1 MAMAAAPLWCGRRRR
16 RKRRVNYQNLKICE
30 ICRAKMQGVKIKM
43 STLEIRNL
51 HASVEDTEILKG
63 VNLTLHSGEIHALM
77 GPNGSGK
84 STLAYVIAG
93 HPHYEVTEGDILVDG
108 ESILEMEADERTKA
122 GVFLAFQYPVSV
134 PGVSVANFLRTAVSN
149 VRGYTEQKDSNRSG
163 VIGSNLM
170 PMRDFRKEL
179 TAKMKEYNVDAS
191 FARRYL
197 NDGFS
202 GGEKKRTEVLQM
214 AMLEP
219 KFAILD
225 ESDSGLDIDAL
236 RVVADGINKLATPE
250 RGFLMITHYQ
260 RLLNYVKPNYI
271 SIFHGGRIVMT
282 GGPEVATMLEERGYG
297 WVEEEFGTGELVA
310 A

>member
-1 MAMAAAPLWCGRRRR
+1 
-16 RKRRVNYQNLKICE
+16 
-30 ICRAKMQGVKIKM
+30 M
-43 STLEIRNL
+43 STLEIRDL
-51 HASVEDTEILKG
+51 HASVGETEILKG
-63 VNLTLHSGEIHALM
+63 VNLTLESGEIHAIM

-84 STLAYVIAG
+84 STLAYVVAG
-93 HPHYEVTEGDILVDG
+93 HPHYTVTQGDILIDG
-108 ESILEMEADERTKA
+108 ESLLDMEADERCKA
-122 GVFLAFQYPVSV
+122 GVFLAFQYPVAV

-149 VRGYTEQKDSNRSG
+149 VRGYTARAAQEEGKQAT
-163 VIGSNLM
+163 IGSNLM
-170 PMRDFRKEL
+170 PMRDFRREL
-179 TAKMKEYNVDAS
+179 GEKMKAYNVDPS

-236 RVVADGINKLATPE
+236 RVVADGINKLATE
-250 RGFLMITHYQ
+250 DRGFLMITHYQ
-260 RLLNYVKPNYI
+260 RLLNYVKPDKV

-282 GGPEVATMLEERGYG
+282 GGPEVALMLEERGYG
-297 WVEEEFGTGELVA
+297 WVHEEFGPALPGEETLA
-310 A
+310 PAHAR

>member
-1 MAMAAAPLWCGRRRR
+1 
-16 RKRRVNYQNLKICE
+16 
-30 ICRAKMQGVKIKM
+30 M

-51 HASVEDTEILKG
+51 HASVKGVDILKG
-63 VNLTLHSGEIHALM
+63 VNLTLRSGEIHALM

-84 STLAYVIAG
+84 STLGYVIAG
-93 HPHYEVTEGDILVDG
+93 HPHYAATDGDILLDG

-122 GVFLAFQYPVSV
+122 GVFLAFQYPVAV

-149 VRGYTEQKDSNRSG
+149 VRGYTADKDTNRSG

-170 PMRDFRKEL
+170 PMREFRREL
-179 TAKMKEYNVDAS
+179 TAKMKEYNVESS

-219 KFAILD
+219 KFGILD

-236 RVVADGINKLATPE
+236 RVVSDGINKLATE
-250 RGFLMITHYQ
+250 DRGFLLITHYQ
-260 RLLNYVKPNYI
+260 RILNYVKPDFV
-271 SIFHGGRIVMT
+271 SIFHGGRVVQT
-282 GGPEVATMLEERGYG
+282 GGIEVAEMLEERGYG
-297 WVEEEFGTGELVA
+297 WVEEEFAEAVA

>member
-1 MAMAAAPLWCGRRRR
+1 
-16 RKRRVNYQNLKICE
+16 
-30 ICRAKMQGVKIKM
+30 M

-63 VNLTLHSGEIHALM
+63 VNLTLNSGEIHALM

-84 STLAYVIAG
+84 STLGYVIAG
-93 HPHYEVTEGDILVDG
+93 HPHYEVTQGDILIDG
-108 ESILEMEADERTKA
+108 ESILDMEADERTKA
-122 GVFLAFQYPVSV
+122 GIFLAFQYPVAV

-149 VRGYTEQKDSNRSG
+149 VRGYTDQKPEGGRSG

-170 PMRDFRKEL
+170 PMREFRREL
-179 TAKMKEYNVDAS
+179 NAKMKEYNVDAS

-197 NDGFS
+197 NEGFS

-219 KFAILD
+219 KFGILD

-236 RVVADGINKLATPE
+236 RVVADGINKLATE
-250 RGFLMITHYQ
+250 DRGFLLVTHYQ
-260 RLLNYVKPNYI
+260 RILNYVKPDFI
-271 SIFHGGRIVMT
+271 SIFYRGRIVKT
-282 GGPEVATMLEERGYG
+282 GGFEVAETLEERGYG
-297 WVEEEFGTGELVA
+297 WVEEEFADAEPVEA
-310 A
+310 

>member
-1 MAMAAAPLWCGRRRR
+1 
-16 RKRRVNYQNLKICE
+16 
-30 ICRAKMQGVKIKM
+30 M
-43 STLEIRNL
+43 SVLEIRNL
-51 HASVEDTEILKG
+51 HATVEDTEILKG
-63 VNLTLHSGEIHALM
+63 VNLTLRSGEIHALM

-93 HPHYEVTEGDILVDG
+93 HPHYQVTEGDILIDG
-108 ESILEMEADERTKA
+108 ESVLAMEADERTKA
-122 GVFLAFQYPVSV
+122 GIFLAFQYPVAV

-149 VRGYTEQKDSNRSG
+149 VRGYNETGGSTSSG

-170 PMRDFRKEL
+170 PMREFRREL
-179 TAKMKEYNVDAS
+179 NDKMKEYNVDSS

-236 RVVADGINKLATPE
+236 RIVSEGINKLATPE

-260 RLLNYVKPNYI
+260 RLLNYVKPHYV
-271 SIFHGGRIVMT
+271 SIFYGGRIVKT
-282 GGPEVATMLEERGYG
+282 GGIELALQLEERGYG
-297 WVEEEFGTGELVA
+297 WVEQEFGLVEPA
-310 A
+310 KA

>member
-1 MAMAAAPLWCGRRRR
+1 M
-16 RKRRVNYQNLKICE
+16 
-30 ICRAKMQGVKIKM
+30 CRAAHQQRDENKPQRALLFRNSLFATRYFHRSPQM
-43 STLEIRNL
+43 SVLEIRNL
-51 HASVEDTEILKG
+51 HAAVEGNEILKG
-63 VNLTLHSGEIHALM
+63 VNLTLSSGEIHALM

-93 HPHYEVTEGDILVDG
+93 HPHYEVTEGDILIDG

-122 GVFLAFQYPVSV
+122 GLFLAFQYPVAV

-149 VRGYTEQKDSNRSG
+149 VRGYTAQASNGHSNGNGSSG

-170 PMRDFRKEL
+170 PMREFRKEL
-179 TAKMKEYNVDAS
+179 NEKMKEYNVDPS

-197 NDGFS
+197 NEGFS

-260 RLLNYVKPNYI
+260 RLLNYVKPHYV
-271 SIFHGGRIVMT
+271 SIFYGGRIVTT
-282 GGPEVATMLEERGYG
+282 GGPEVALKLEEKGYG
-297 WVEEEFGTGELVA
+297 WVEQEFGQAEQA
-310 A
+310 

>member
-1 MAMAAAPLWCGRRRR
+1 
-16 RKRRVNYQNLKICE
+16 
-30 ICRAKMQGVKIKM
+30 M
-43 STLEIRNL
+43 SVLEIRNL
-51 HASVEDTEILKG
+51 HATVEDAEILKG
-63 VNLTLHSGEIHALM
+63 VDLTLRSGEIHALM

-93 HPHYEVTEGDILVDG
+93 HPHYKVTEGDILVDG
-108 ESILEMEADERTKA
+108 ESLLDMEADDRARA
-122 GVFLAFQYPVSV
+122 GIFLAFQYPVAV

-149 VRGYTEQKDSNRSG
+149 VRGYTEKSNEENGSQSM
-163 VIGSNLM
+163 IGSNLM
-170 PMRDFRKEL
+170 PMREFRREL
-179 TAKMKEYNVDAS
+179 NAKMKEFNVDSS

-236 RVVADGINKLATPE
+236 RVVSDGINKLSTPE
-250 RGFLMITHYQ
+250 RGFLLITHYQ
-260 RLLNYVKPNYI
+260 RILNYVKPDYV
-271 SIFHGGRIVMT
+271 SIFYNGRIVQT
-282 GGPEVATMLEERGYG
+282 GGPEVAHMLEEQGYG
-297 WVEEEFGTGELVA
+297 WVEQEFANGRVTA
-310 A
+310 

>member
-1 MAMAAAPLWCGRRRR
+1 
-16 RKRRVNYQNLKICE
+16 
-30 ICRAKMQGVKIKM
+30 M
-43 STLEIRNL
+43 SVLEIRNL
-51 HASVEDTEILKG
+51 HATVEEREILKG

-93 HPHYEVTEGDILVDG
+93 HPHYKVTEGDILVDG
-108 ESILEMEADERTKA
+108 ESILDLEPDERTKV
-122 GVFLAFQYPVSV
+122 GIFLAFQYPVAV

-149 VRGYTEQKDSNRSG
+149 VRGYTSQPVEASGRGG

-170 PMRDFRKEL
+170 PMREFRKEL
-179 TAKMKEYNVDAS
+179 NEKMKEFNVDPS

-219 KFAILD
+219 KFGILD

-250 RGFLMITHYQ
+250 RGFLLITHYQ
-260 RLLNYVKPNYI
+260 RILNYVKPHYV
-271 SIFHGGRIVMT
+271 SIFHGGRVVMT
-282 GGPEVATMLEERGYG
+282 GGPEVAHMLEEKGYS
-297 WVEEEFGTGELVA
+297 WVEHEFGNAVA

>member
-1 MAMAAAPLWCGRRRR
+1 
-16 RKRRVNYQNLKICE
+16 
-30 ICRAKMQGVKIKM
+30 M
-43 STLEIRNL
+43 SVLEIRDL
-51 HASVEDTEILKG
+51 HATVEEKEILKG
-63 VNLTLHSGEIHALM
+63 VSLTLRSGEIHALM

-93 HPHYEVTEGDILVDG
+93 HPHYKITQGDILLDG
-108 ESILEMEADERTKA
+108 ESVLAMEADERCKA
-122 GVFLAFQYPVSV
+122 GLFLAFQYPVAV

-149 VRGYTEQKDSNRSG
+149 VRGYTAKPASEGNGHSAL
-163 VIGSNLM
+163 IGSNLM
-170 PMRDFRKEL
+170 PMREFRREL
-179 TAKMKEYNVDAS
+179 NEKMKEYNVDPS

-236 RVVADGINKLATPE
+236 RVVADGINKLATTD

-260 RLLNYVKPNYI
+260 RLLNYVKPHYV
-271 SIFHGGRIVMT
+271 SIFHGGRIVTT
-282 GGPEVATMLEERGYG
+282 GGPEVALMLEERGYG
-297 WVEEEFGTGELVA
+297 WVEKEFGVA
-310 A
+310 

>member
-1 MAMAAAPLWCGRRRR
+1 
-16 RKRRVNYQNLKICE
+16 
-30 ICRAKMQGVKIKM
+30 M
-43 STLEIRNL
+43 SVLEIRNL
-51 HASVEDTEILKG
+51 HATVEDAEILKG
-63 VNLTLHSGEIHALM
+63 VNLTVHSGEIHALM

-108 ESILEMEADERTKA
+108 ESILDMEADERARA
-122 GVFLAFQYPVSV
+122 GLFLAFQYPVAV

-149 VRGYTEQKDSNRSG
+149 VRGYTDKKEDEEGVS

-170 PMRDFRKEL
+170 PMREFRREL
-179 TAKMKEYNVDAS
+179 NSKMEQYNVDPS

-197 NDGFS
+197 NEGFS

-236 RVVADGINKLATPE
+236 RIVSDGINKLATPDM
-250 RGFLMITHYQ
+250 GFLLITHYQ
-260 RLLNYVKPNYI
+260 RILNYVKPTYV
-271 SIFHGGRIVMT
+271 SIFYNGRIVMT
-282 GGPEVATMLEERGYG
+282 GGPEVAHTLEERGYS
-297 WVEEEFGTGELVA
+297 WVEKEFAGRTVTA
-310 A
+310 